1 MKPLNIPVG
10 ISDFSEIRKNGYYY
24 VDKSFL
30 IRELL
35 KIPGTQVT
43 LITRPRRF
51 GKTLGMSMLAS
62 FFDIRKD
69 SKESFQDLEIST
81 CTDLCR
87 TWQNQYPTIFISFR
101 RVDGPTF
108 SEASYMLSTVI
119 SELYQ
124 EHSYLLDSPAFNAYD
139 KNTFSKIAS
148 GITNPLE
155 LKNSLFFLTRMM
167 QKHYGKPVILL
178 IDEYDVPIAKAN
190 THGYY
195 QEMLNL
201 MKGIMQA
208 LKDNPALRLAVITG
222 CLKIAKESIFT
233 GTNNFVS
240 DTIADSRF
248 NEYFGF
254 TQKEVDQILE
264 DAEITELAP
273 VIKSWYDGYH
283 FGNFDVYC
291 PWNVMNYLRDLQYDP
306 QIQPRSYWKNTSDNA
321 IIRSFIDYAGSGI
334 TKKLETLLSGGY
346 ILQHVDD
353 NLTYDYLHPSEDNLW
368 SILYLTG
375 YLTSVRK
382 EDLPSPLPEGISA
395 LTIPNAEIR
404 EIFETTI
411 IKWFEENA
419 KTWNRLPLFQAV
431 WSGNSDSLTQ
441 EMNCLLRKTIS
452 YHDYKEDFYHAFL
465 AGIFTGAGYS
475 VESNKEHGEGRS
487 DIIVYDPVNG
497 QAAVFEAKYSSAL
510 EYMESDCNRA
520 IAQID
525 ARMYAKELEDDYD
538 HVFCYGI
545 AFYKKRCLVK
555 KKEG

>member
-87 TWQNQYPTIFISFR
+87 TWQNQYPTIFISCR
-101 RVDGPTF
+101 RVDGLTF

-155 LKNSLFFLTRMM
+155 LKDSLFFLTRMM

-291 PWNVMNYLRDLQYDP
+291 PWDVMNYLRDLQYDP

-353 NLTYDYLHPSEDNLW
+353 NLTYDYLHSSEDNLW

-382 EDLPSPLPEGISA
+382 EELSSPLPEGISA

-431 WSGNSDSLTQ
+431 WDGNSDSLTQ
-441 EMNCLLRKTIS
+441 EMNRLLRKTIS

-497 QAAVFEAKYSSAL
+497 QAAVFEAKYSNAL